1 MDADEH
7 NKDCNFE
14 VGDIVTETTYIV
26 EPGRK
31 PWTGIVVYIDT
42 DYYELHSFLGQ
53 YEDLVGVHWFQ
64 PGYIECLP
72 ASVLDIVQKVN
83 DKN

>member
-14 VGDIVTETTYIV
+14 VGDIVTETVYIV

-31 PWTGIVVYIDT
+31 PWTGIIVYIDT
-42 DYYELHSFLGQ
+42 DYYELHSF
-53 YEDLVGVHWFQ
+53 
-64 PGYIECLP
+64 
-72 ASVLDIVQKVN
+72 
-83 DKN
+83 